1 MKSRFKKLRLKSKLV
16 LAFGILISCII
27 LIQSFL
33 SYQSLSAA
41 YGKIADST
49 MQSLD
54 ALIKTEVQSII
65 GVLTV
70 DYNRYKSGE
79 ITEQEA
85 LETARKIVRDTR
97 YNNGSGYFWADMADG
112 KCVVH
117 MNAAYEGQMRL
128 NNKDEKGNYYIKNL
142 IAAGDK
148 GGGFTD
154 FWFTKPGKQ
163 GSYQKRAFTELFKP
177 YGWYISTGNYQED
190 MTPLVQAELND
201 CNRQK
206 TSAMLL
212 LLLSSIAAAIL
223 SILLIRSV
231 AGSITKPL
239 KLVTE
244 RLRLLSQGDL
254 HTPVP
259 VVDTEDETGI
269 LARTAQA
276 TIDRLHGSIA
286 DITQHLSK
294 MSQGD
299 FSINQSYEY
308 VEDFRPIGEALSC
321 IADSLSQTL
330 SSIHESAEQVSG
342 NSAQVS
348 DGAKE
353 LAQGATRQA
362 ASIQELSA
370 TIAEISRQ
378 VTQNAKSAETASR
391 ISNKAGESLK
401 AGNEKMKQMLA
412 AMEEIDETSQKIGQ
426 VVKTISDIA
435 FQTNILAL
443 NAAVEAARAGEAG
456 KGFSV
461 VADEVRNL
469 AVKSSDAVKNTTGLI
484 GSTVTAVGRG
494 MEIAADTADTINSVI
509 SDSAESIRLINSI
522 AQASEMQARAVTQ
535 VTQGID
541 QISGV
546 VQNNS
551 EAVEESAETSEKLKE
566 QAGEMKRLLNR
577 FRLKEESC

>member
-16 LAFGILISCII
+16 LSFSILISCII

-33 SYQSLSAA
+33 SYQSLNAA
-41 YGKIADST
+41 YKTISDST
-49 MQSLD
+49 MQGLD
-54 ALIKTEVQSII
+54 TLIKTEVQSMI
-65 GVLTV
+65 GVLTAN
-70 DYNRYKSGE
+70 YNRYKSGK
-79 ITEQEA
+79 ISEQEA
-85 LETARKIVRDTR
+85 VEAAKTLVRNTR
-97 YNNGSGYFWADMADG
+97 YNNGSGYFWADMSDG

-117 MNAAYEGQMRL
+117 MNADYEGQMRL
-128 NNKDEKGNYYIKNL
+128 GNQDEKGNYYIKNL

-154 FWFTKPGKQ
+154 FWFTKPGKS
-163 GSYQKRAFTELFKP
+163 GNFQKRAYTQKFEP

-201 CNRQK
+201 CNRKK
-206 TSAMLL
+206 TNAMLL
-212 LLLSSIAAAIL
+212 LIISSIAAAIL
-223 SILLIRSV
+223 SILLILSV

-239 KLVTE
+239 KLITE

-259 VVDTEDETGI
+259 VIDTEDETGI
-269 LARTAQA
+269 LAKTAQA
-276 TIDRLHGSIA
+276 TIDRLHGSIT
-286 DITQHLSK
+286 DITEHLSN

-299 FSINQSYEY
+299 FSMDQSYEY
-308 VEDFRPIGEALSC
+308 VEDFRPIGEALSR
-321 IADSLSQTL
+321 ITDSLSQTL
-330 SSIHESAEQVSG
+330 SSIHDSAEQVSG
-342 NSAQVS
+342 NSDQVS
-348 DGAKE
+348 AGAKE
-353 LAQGATRQA
+353 LAQGATNQA

-378 VTQNAKSAETASR
+378 VTKNAKNAETASR

-401 AGNEKMKQMLA
+401 AGNEKTEQMLA
-412 AMEEIDETSQKIGQ
+412 AMKEISETSEKIGQ

-461 VADEVRNL
+461 VADEVRSL
-469 AVKSSDAVKNTTGLI
+469 AAKSSQAVKNTTDLI
-484 GSTVTAVGRG
+484 GSTVAAVGRG
-494 MEIAADTADTINSVI
+494 VEIAEDTAKTINSVI
-509 SDSAESIRLINSI
+509 GDSSESIRLINSI
-522 AQASEMQARAVTQ
+522 AKASELQAQAVTQ

-541 QISGV
+541 RISGV

-551 EAVEESAETSEKLKE
+551 AAVEESAATSEKLNE
-566 QAGEMKRLLNR
+566 QAREMESLLTR
-577 FRLKEESC
+577 FRLKAQYV